1 MNLNQKRRVFLKGS
15 VAAGTLGAAVGLL
28 TPGAVLA
35 AWNKNAFTAKGI
47 DEAIAGA
54 AGSPTTVPSTDI
66 TIKAPDIAENGAVVP
81 VSVSTKMDGVNSITL
96 LVEKNATPLSAIFH
110 LPKGTLPDVSTR
122 VKMGK
127 TGDVIAVVKANGKL
141 YSARKSV
148 KVTIGGCGG

>member
-1 MNLNQKRRVFLKGS
+1 MSLNQKRRVFLKGS
-15 VAAGTLGAAVGLL
+15 VAVGALGAAAGLL

-47 DEAIAGA
+47 DEAIAGV
-54 AGSPTTVPSTDI
+54 AGSPTTTPSKDI
-66 TIKAPDIAENGAVVP
+66 NIKAPDIAENGAVVP
-81 VSVSTKMDGVNSITL
+81 VSVATKMDGVESITL
-96 LVEKNATPLSAIFH
+96 LVEKNSTPLSAVFH